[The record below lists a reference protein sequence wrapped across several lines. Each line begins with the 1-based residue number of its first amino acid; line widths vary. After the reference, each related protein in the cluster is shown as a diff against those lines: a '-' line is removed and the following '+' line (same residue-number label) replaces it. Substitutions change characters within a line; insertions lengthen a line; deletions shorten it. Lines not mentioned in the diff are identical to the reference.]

1 MTKPNIYDRGT
12 QRFHWLSA
20 LLILAM
26 IPIGFIM
33 QDADGATKLLLYR
46 LHCGIG
52 LLLLAMT
59 VVRILWRFKQPTP
72 APPAG
77 MGKLHVRGL
86 EATHVLLYVILLAL
100 TVSGVAMLALSDLP
114 QVLSGASSDYP
125 DLAELGPRKA
135 HGAGAFTYIA
145 LLIAHVG
152 GVVLHQVR
160 HGGSF
165 HRIGV
170 GKP

>member
-152 GVVLHQVR
+152 GVVLHQVS